1 MEMAGS
7 LRLSAFF
14 FASIIPPN
22 PRDDLREELAGV
34 SFYQED
40 RVRRSMFKVVLSKD
54 SIGTGTRAPLAS
66 SQCAGR
72 QVTLLS
78 LSPRGIRG
86 GRKDP

>member
-1 MEMAGS
+1 M
-7 LRLSAFF
+7 L
-14 FASIIPPN
+14 
-22 PRDDLREELAGV
+22 
-34 SFYQED
+34 
-40 RVRRSMFKVVLSKD
+40 KVVLSKD
-54 SIGTGTRAPLAS
+54 SIGTGTRAPLPS